1 MVDDEDKLAR
11 LRKAL
16 EGEAEDD
23 DNDGSI
29 IGETVTIG
37 NNNCVI
43 INKISTSAELTP
55 AQKLRLTEL
64 VGSIVAVA
72 AAKGHPVAY
81 QQIWRRF
88 QKHFLINSY
97 HVLPAELFSSAESF
111 LKGLYVRAKR
121 GDNLNVRG
129 PF

>member
-1 MVDDEDKLAR
+1 MVDDEKLTR
-11 LRKAL
+11 LRAAL
-16 EGEAEDD
+16 G
-23 DNDGSI
+23 NDSVGTAADVPV

-43 INKISTSAELTP
+43 INKISASAELTP

-88 QKHFLINSY
+88 VTRQIGC
-97 HVLPAELFSSAESF
+97 P
-111 LKGLYVRAKR
+111 
-121 GDNLNVRG
+121 
-129 PF
+129 